1 MYLLISVS
9 AAKRT
14 KAGRLGLYLGPQSI
28 QCVGNIGKILHWSDT
43 VSLFLYSSRSGASAS
58 ARSGARERQ
67 LMNKLFLNCCSRSV
81 RERRQGD

>member
-28 QCVGNIGKILHWSDT
+28 QCVGNIGQILRWSDT
-43 VSLFLYSSRSGASAS
+43 VSLFLYSAS
-58 ARSGARERQ
+58 ARERVLRSARKAVSERIVFELLQ
-67 LMNKLFLNCCSRSV
+67 QKC
-81 RERRQGD
+81 

>member
-43 VSLFLYSSRSGASAS
+43 VSLFLYSARSGARVS

-67 LMNKLFLNCCSRSV
+67 LVNELYLICCSRSV
-81 RERRQGD
+81 RKRRQGD

>member
-28 QCVGNIGKILHWSDT
+28 QCAGNIGKILHWSDT
-43 VSLFLYSSRSGASAS
+43 VSLFLYF

-67 LMNKLFLNCCSRSV
+67 LVNELYLNCCSRSV
-81 RERRQGD
+81 GKRRQGD

>member
-43 VSLFLYSSRSGASAS
+43 VSLFLYSARSALRS
-58 ARSGARERQ
+58 ARKAVNEQ
-67 LMNKLFLNCCSRSV
+67 IVFELLQQSV
-81 RERRQGD
+81 RKRRQGG